1 MLNLL
6 KIQDYMQK
14 ATRGEVTVSP
24 SAIKDFTKE
33 CEESVE
39 RQLNKKR
46 EFSIR
51 MSGLGRPLCQQLLD
65 RQGIKED
72 MDYNALFRFMFG
84 DLVESIVVLI
94 MEQAEVEIVAKQ
106 KPVKLTIAGHE
117 ITGTLDLILRDEM
130 GVEKV
135 WDVKSASE
143 WAFRFKYT
151 GYGGYDKI
159 KEDDPF
165 GYVMQGHLYGEAT
178 GLPFGGWIV
187 VNKSSGEIVMVEA
200 PDWQDEDRREYMKDA
215 ERRVKRLLDP
225 DPNFVKPFK
234 SEFET
239 YKVKGEVIRTG
250 NKTLPKICSM
260 CGYRSHC
267 WANSQLHDKVTSKA
281 KATPRVW
288 YDVLKKKSL

>member
-1 MLNLL
+1 
-6 KIQDYMQK
+6 MQK
-14 ATRGEVTVSP
+14 ATRGEVTISP
-24 SAIKDFTKE
+24 SAIKDIAKE

-39 RQLNKKR
+39 RQLNKERK
-46 EFSIR
+46 FSIR

-65 RQGIKED
+65 RQGLKED

-84 DLVESIVVLI
+84 DLVESVIVLI
-94 MEQAEVEIVAKQ
+94 MEQADVDIVDKQ
-106 KPVKLTIAGHE
+106 KAVKLDIGGHTV
-117 ITGTLDLILRDEM
+117 TGTLDLILRDEM

-143 WAFRFKYT
+143 WAFKFKYT
-151 GYGGYDKI
+151 GFGGYDKI

-187 VNKSSGEIVMVEA
+187 VNKSSGEIAMVEA
-200 PDWQDEDRREYMKDA
+200 PDWQEEDRKEYLKDA
-215 ERRVKRLLDP
+215 EVRVKRLLDP
-225 DPNFVKPFK
+225 NPDFVKPFK

-239 YKVKGEVIRTG
+239 YKVKGEIIRTG
-250 NKTLPKICSM
+250 NKTLPKICGM

-267 WANSQLHDKVTSKA
+267 WSKSQLHDKVISKA
-281 KATPRVW
+281 KTPPKVW
-288 YDVLKKKSL
+288 YDVLKKKEI

>member
-1 MLNLL
+1 
-6 KIQDYMQK
+6 MQK

-24 SAIKDFTKE
+24 SAIKDFAKE
-33 CEESVE
+33 CKESVE
-39 RQLNKKR
+39 KQLNKKR
-46 EFSIR
+46 KFSIR

-65 RQGIKED
+65 RQGIQED
-72 MDYNALFRFMFG
+72 MDYNALFRFLFG
-84 DLVESIVVLI
+84 DLVESVMVLI
-94 MEQAEVEIVAKQ
+94 MEQADVEIVAKQ
-106 KPVKLTIAGHE
+106 KSVKLTIAGHE
-117 ITGTLDLILRDEM
+117 VTGTLDLILRDEM
-130 GVEKV
+130 GIEKV

-143 WAFRFKYT
+143 WAFKFKYT
-151 GYGGYDKI
+151 GFGGYDKI

-187 VNKSSGEIVMVEA
+187 VNKSSGELAMVEA
-200 PDWQDEDRREYMKDA
+200 PDWQAEDRKEYLKDA

-225 DPNFVKPFK
+225 DPKFVKPFK

-267 WANSQLHDKVTSKA
+267 WSKSQLHDKVTSRA
-281 KATPRVW
+281 KATPKIW
-288 YDVLKKKSL
+288 YDVLKKKAL